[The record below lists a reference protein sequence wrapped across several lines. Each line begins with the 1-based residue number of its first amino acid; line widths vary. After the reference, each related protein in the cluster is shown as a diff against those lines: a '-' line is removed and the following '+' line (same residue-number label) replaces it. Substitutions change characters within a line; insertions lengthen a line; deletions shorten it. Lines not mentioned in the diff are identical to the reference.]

1 MLWICVLC
9 FVFFFKQKTAYEM
22 RISDWSSDV
31 CSSDLNGWNIV
42 ISRPWSRTMLPTSSG
57 VPSKARKSVSKISTP
72 SKPAAAM
79 AASFSWRSPLID
91 TVAIE
96 VFTVPL
102 LLCASAPTSVV
113 RQAIGSCDEAQHHV
127 HRVPTQACEL
137 LLCAEVASED
147 LGESRAEIGRAHV

>member
-1 MLWICVLC
+1 
-9 FVFFFKQKTAYEM
+9 
-22 RISDWSSDV
+22 
-31 CSSDLNGWNIV
+31 
-42 ISRPWSRTMLPTSSG
+42 
-57 VPSKARKSVSKISTP
+57 
-72 SKPAAAM
+72 M

-137 LLCAEVASED
+137 LLYAEVASEN
-147 LGESRAEIGRAHV
+147 LGESRDDLKGVVKGRSVSERVDFGGARSFKKNKKKNK

>member
-1 MLWICVLC
+1 
-9 FVFFFKQKTAYEM
+9 
-22 RISDWSSDV
+22 
-31 CSSDLNGWNIV
+31 
-42 ISRPWSRTMLPTSSG
+42 
-57 VPSKARKSVSKISTP
+57 
-72 SKPAAAM
+72 M

-147 LGESRAEIGRAHV
+147 LGESRAVRHVEKAERNELQVQLDRVASRAEDDIGPAPPIHLGELDDGGHLWFTDGP

>member
-1 MLWICVLC
+1 
-9 FVFFFKQKTAYEM
+9 
-22 RISDWSSDV
+22 
-31 CSSDLNGWNIV
+31 
-42 ISRPWSRTMLPTSSG
+42 
-57 VPSKARKSVSKISTP
+57 
-72 SKPAAAM
+72 M

-113 RQAIGSCDEAQHHV
+113 RQAIGPCDEAQHHV

-147 LGESRAEIGRAHV
+147 LGESRAVRDVEKAERTDLPVQLDRVDSRAKDDIGHAPLIDLGDVRSEEHTSEHKSLMSISSAVFCLKKKTIQKHTL

>member
-1 MLWICVLC
+1 MTHS
-9 FVFFFKQKTAYEM
+9 FP
-22 RISDWSSDV
+22 
-31 CSSDLNGWNIV
+31 
-42 ISRPWSRTMLPTSSG
+42 SR
-57 VPSKARKSVSKISTP
+57 
-72 SKPAAAM
+72 
-79 AASFSWRSPLID
+79 RSAKL

-147 LGESRAEIGRAHV
+147 LGESRAVRDVEKAERTEDRKSTRLNSSH